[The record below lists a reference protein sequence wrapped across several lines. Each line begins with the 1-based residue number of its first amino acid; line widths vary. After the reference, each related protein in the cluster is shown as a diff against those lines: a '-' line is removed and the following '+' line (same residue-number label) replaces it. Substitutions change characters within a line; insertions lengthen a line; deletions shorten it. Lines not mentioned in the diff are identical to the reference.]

1 MFVRK
6 KKNRSGTVSVV
17 VVCKQSGAYKE
28 IRTVGTSS
36 DEFEIA
42 AFVQQGNDWIR
53 RQSATPDMF
62 DKYEREKAEREDVDH
77 FLNNIKNILLNGP
90 QLILNRVYGLIGFD
104 KVNDTVLKEL
114 VVSRICQPRSK
125 AATVD
130 YLKGYFDEDV
140 DLNKIYRYLDI
151 LQSTQQT
158 IVQRI
163 SVEHTRKILGG
174 KIGLVF
180 YDVTTLYFETDYA
193 DELRKIG
200 FSKDGKHSQPQI
212 ILGLLVSTGG
222 YPLAYSI
229 HEGNK
234 YEGHTMLPVVE
245 EFVKDFDLEDFV
257 IVADSGMMNKDNI
270 ADLEE
275 KNYKYIFGAKIKT
288 ENDKIK
294 SWIFSLQKQHGAFYE
309 YQKTE
314 QARLIVGYSDDRAKK
329 DRYNREKG
337 IRRLEKEY
345 KTETLT
351 KDKVNKRGYNKFLE
365 ISDDVKVNINYDK
378 IKEDE
383 RWDGL
388 KGYISN
394 TALPA
399 KMVYEE
405 YSGLWQ
411 VESAFRVTK
420 GTLELRPMFHFT
432 KERIEAHICICFV
445 AYKVYKELE
454 RCLKIAKIN
463 LSVDKV
469 LDIAKTITTIKIWL
483 PETRQTISRTMLLT
497 ERHNSISC
505 LFDDKF
511 WKNDR
516 LRIK

>member
-6 KKNRSGTVSVV
+6 KNNRSGTVSVV
-17 VVCKQSGAYKE
+17 VVSKQSGTYKE
-28 IRTVGTSS
+28 VHALGTSS
-36 DEFEIA
+36 KESEITDL
-42 AFVQQGNDWIR
+42 VEQGKDWIR
-53 RQSATPDMF
+53 RQSAIPDIF
-62 DKYEREKAEREDVDH
+62 DSYEREKAERTTIEY
-77 FLNNIKNILLNGP
+77 FLNHIENILLNGT
-90 QLILNRVYGLIGFD
+90 QLILNRVFCLIGFD
-104 KVNDTVLKEL
+104 KINDTILKDL

-125 AATVD
+125 SSTVD

-140 DLNKIYRYLDI
+140 NLNKICRYLDV
-151 LQSTQQT
+151 LQSTQQA
-158 IVQRI
+158 IVQQI

-180 YDVTTLYFETDYA
+180 YDVTTLYFETDYG
-193 DELRKIG
+193 DELRTTG
-200 FSKDGKHSQPQI
+200 FSKDGKHSRPQI
-212 ILGLLVSTGG
+212 VLGLLVSAGG

-245 EFVKDFDLEDFV
+245 DFVNKFDLKDFV
-257 IVADSGMMNKDNI
+257 IVADSGLMNKDNV
-270 ADLEE
+270 ADLEQ
-275 KNYKYIFGAKIKT
+275 KKYKYILGAKIKS
-288 ENDKIK
+288 ESKKIK
-294 SWIFSLQKQHGAFYE
+294 SWIFSLKKQDCSFYE
-309 YQKTE
+309 YKKTK
-314 QARLIVGYSDDRAKK
+314 QSRLIVGYSDNRAKK

-337 IRRLEKEY
+337 VKRLEKEY
-345 KTETLT
+345 KTQTLT

-365 ISDDVKVNINYDK
+365 ISDDVTVNINYDK

-388 KGYISN
+388 KGYITN
-394 TALPA
+394 TDLPA

-411 VESAFRVTK
+411 IESAFRVTK

-432 KERIEAHICICFV
+432 KRRIEAHICICFV

-454 RCLKIAKIN
+454 RILKIAKIN

-469 LDIAKTITTIKIWL
+469 LDIAKTITTIKICL

-497 ERHNSISC
+497 ERHKTISC
-505 LFDDKF
+505 LFDEDF
-511 WKNDR
+511 WKNKR
-516 LRIK
+516 LRIE

>member
-1 MFVRK
+1 M
-6 KKNRSGTVSVV
+6 
-17 VVCKQSGAYKE
+17 
-28 IRTVGTSS
+28 
-36 DEFEIA
+36 
-42 AFVQQGNDWIR
+42 
-53 RQSATPDMF
+53 
-62 DKYEREKAEREDVDH
+62 
-77 FLNNIKNILLNGP
+77 
-90 QLILNRVYGLIGFD
+90 
-104 KVNDTVLKEL
+104 
-114 VVSRICQPRSK
+114 
-125 AATVD
+125 
-130 YLKGYFDEDV
+130 
-140 DLNKIYRYLDI
+140 
-151 LQSTQQT
+151 
-158 IVQRI
+158 
-163 SVEHTRKILGG
+163 
-174 KIGLVF
+174 VF
-180 YDVTTLYFETDYA
+180 YDVTTLYFETDYG
-193 DELRKIG
+193 DELRKTG

-212 ILGLLVSTGG
+212 VLGLLVSMGG

-229 HEGNK
+229 HKGNK
-234 YEGHTMLPVVE
+234 YEGHTMLPAVE
-245 EFVKDFDLEDFV
+245 EFVKEFELSDFI

-270 ADLEE
+270 ADLEA
-275 KNYKYIFGAKIKT
+275 KNYKYIVGAKIKT
-288 ENDKIK
+288 ENNEIK

-314 QARLIVGYSDDRAKK
+314 QARLLVGYSDDRAKK

-351 KDKVNKRGYNKFLE
+351 KDQVNKRGYNKFLE
-365 ISDDVKVNINYDK
+365 ISDDVKVSINYDK

-388 KGYISN
+388 KGYITN

-399 KMVYEE
+399 KVVYEE

-463 LSVDKV
+463 LSVNKV
-469 LDIAKTITTIKIWL
+469 LDIAKTITTIKLWL
-483 PETRQTISRTMLLT
+483 PQTRQTISRTMLLT

-511 WKNDR
+511 WKNNL
-516 LRIK
+516 LRIE

>member
-6 KKNRSGTVSVV
+6 KNNRSGTVSVV
-17 VVCKQSGAYKE
+17 IVSKQSGRYKE
-28 IRTVGTSS
+28 VRTVGTSS
-36 DEFEIA
+36 DELEVA
-42 AFVQQGNDWIR
+42 TFVQQGNDWIR

-62 DKYEREKAEREDVDH
+62 DKYEREKTEQEEVDQ

-90 QLILNRVYGLIGFD
+90 QLILNRVYNLIGFD
-104 KVNDTVLKEL
+104 KVKDTILREL
-114 VVSRICQPRSK
+114 VISRICQPRSK
-125 AATVD
+125 ASTVD
-130 YLKGYFDEDV
+130 YLKGYFDEDI

-151 LQSTQQT
+151 LQSTQQSK
-158 IVQRI
+158 VQRI

-180 YDVTTLYFETDYA
+180 YDVTTLYFETDYG
-193 DELRKIG
+193 DELRKTG

-212 ILGLLVSTGG
+212 VLGLLVSMGG

-229 HEGNK
+229 HKGNK
-234 YEGHTMLPVVE
+234 YEGHTMLPAVE
-245 EFVKDFDLEDFV
+245 EFVKEFELSDFI

-270 ADLEE
+270 ADLEA
-275 KNYKYIFGAKIKT
+275 KNYKYIVGAKIKT
-288 ENDKIK
+288 ENNEIK
-294 SWIFSLQKQHGAFYE
+294 SWIFSLQKRHGAFYE

-314 QARLIVGYSDDRAKK
+314 QARLLVGYSDDRAKK

-351 KDKVNKRGYNKFLE
+351 KDQVNKRGYNKFLE
-365 ISDDVKVNINYDK
+365 ISDDVKVSINYDK

-388 KGYISN
+388 KGYITN

-399 KMVYEE
+399 KVVYEE

-454 RCLKIAKIN
+454 RCL
-463 LSVDKV
+463 L
-469 LDIAKTITTIKIWL
+469 
-483 PETRQTISRTMLLT
+483 
-497 ERHNSISC
+497 
-505 LFDDKF
+505 
-511 WKNDR
+511 
-516 LRIK
+516 